1 MICYIP
7 YVRSY
12 VHTYLHIKNSILVLS
27 FTSPFSIPIRTST
40 LAEPV
45 RSDRLPAGETEA
57 VRRHRRVCG
66 IRETAARGRREG
78 VVAPHLREHLQAAR
92 D

>member
-1 MICYIP
+1 MYIP
-7 YVRSY
+7 
-12 VHTYLHIKNSILVLS
+12 TYISKI
-27 FTSPFSIPIRTST
+27 T
-40 LAEPV
+40 EPV
-45 RSDRLPAGETEA
+45 RSDRLPAAENEA

-78 VVAPHLREHLQAAR
+78 VVAPHPGEHLQAAR